1 MIGYQKLEIISPA
14 DDETVRENAGNVNVT
29 VGLIPNLRVDLG
41 HRLVLFVDGPQRFQA
56 VSTSPQFQF
65 TNLDRGT
72 YTLRAAVVDPKGK
85 EIASSKPSTFHL
97 LRVSILLGPH

>member
-1 MIGYQKLEIISPA
+1 VIGYQKLEIISPA
-14 DDETVRENAGNVNVT
+14 NDEAVRENAGNVNVT

-56 VSTSPQFQF
+56 VNASPQFQF
-65 TNLDRGT
+65 TNRGT
-72 YTLRAAVVDPKGK
+72 YTLRAAVVDPQGK